1 MACYGIL
8 HCQTTNNNINNNNVV
23 SSTMTIT
30 SSLSQ
35 VPTHL
40 SSVYKIQR
48 GGDGN
53 SGYSY
58 SNHSGNTAV
67 EADDIIAT
75 FTDELQKMRMELEQE
90 AELEMA
96 QAKSDLLKSLKR
108 RSVKNERVNARV
120 ETEEDHQEEE
130 EDDGKEE
137 DPKDHVQVQ
146 GNNHDISS
154 SQEPF
159 KDVNKDDGMLHN
171 VHDEE
176 EYEIQYE
183 YEEIELEE
191 YDEEQ
196 LQEKMDAHS
205 IDVDNCNDE
214 IQIGDSEDLEVDTI
228 VIEED
233 DVPEKNV
240 VEEEVVEKTPKTKK
254 KKDKQKKK
262 NKQKKKDKQKPH
274 KSTRKNKI
282 LEQQLHLEKKK
293 EEEESTLMILV
304 KSLVP
309 VLMVALLM
317 ILSHLLT
324 QLLMKKM

>member
-1 MACYGIL
+1 
-8 HCQTTNNNINNNNVV
+8 
-23 SSTMTIT
+23 MTIT
-30 SSLSQ
+30 SLSQ
-35 VPTHL
+35 LPPHL
-40 SSVYKIQR
+40 SSVYNIQR
-48 GGDGN
+48 GGDGS

-58 SNHSGNTAV
+58 SSNHSGNTAV

-75 FTDELQKMRMELEQE
+75 FTDELQKMRLELEQE

-108 RSVKNERVNARV
+108 KTVKNVQRVNVHV
-120 ETEEDHQEEE
+120 ETEEDKDDKEE
-130 EDDGKEE
+130 EDPYE
-137 DPKDHVQVQ
+137 HVQVQ
-146 GNNHDISS
+146 GNDHDIPS

-159 KDVNKDDGMLHN
+159 KDESPEDDIPLHN
-171 VHDEE
+171 LHDEE

-191 YDEEQ
+191 YDDQHEQ

-205 IDVDNCNDE
+205 IDVDNCDDE
-214 IQIGDSEDLEVDTI
+214 IQIGDSEDLEGDAI
-228 VIEED
+228 VVEE

-240 VEEEVVEKTPKTKK
+240 VEEEVVEKTPKAKK
-254 KKDKQKKK
+254 KDKPKKKNKQNKKDKKSKKDKQK
-262 NKQKKKDKQKPH
+262 
-274 KSTRKNKI
+274 STRNNQI

-293 EEEESTLMILV
+293 EEESTLMILV

-317 ILSHLLT
+317 ILSHLFT